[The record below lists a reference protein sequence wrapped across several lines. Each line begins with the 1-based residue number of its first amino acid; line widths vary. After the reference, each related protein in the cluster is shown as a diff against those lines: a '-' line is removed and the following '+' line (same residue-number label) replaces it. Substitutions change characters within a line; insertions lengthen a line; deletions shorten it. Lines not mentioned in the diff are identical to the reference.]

1 MNVLLDQLDRK
12 EPVRDNY
19 LRKLLN
25 IGKAASLVCLFT
37 TFNAVAEGSY
47 AHVPEP
53 VLPEVTQTKRITGTV
68 VDENGEPVIG
78 AAIMIKG
85 TSVGTITNMEG
96 KFSLDNLRR
105 GAVIV
110 ISFVGLTTQEI
121 AWNGQTALNIKLSSD
136 TQDLDEV
143 VVVAYGTAK
152 KSSLTGSASI
162 IKAEK
167 LEKVMGTSF
176 VESLQGMSAGV
187 NVVNVQGNPGGEPR
201 VEIRGIASMSG
212 KAKPLYIVD
221 GMPYDGNLN
230 QITPS
235 DIESMT
241 VLKDAAATSLY
252 GSRAANGVVMIT
264 TKKGKSGKPQITFR
278 GAWGTS
284 DNAVKNP
291 KKANP
296 YQQLEN
302 MWYALYYDAVYY
314 DGLSPQ
320 AAGDYASA
328 NALSK
333 QVKATTNSKGEA
345 IYVTPFKYINEDYVL
360 HDGNGNPYMNRSW
373 NMPGKK
379 ATGIF
384 TKPST
389 PINCA
394 RITAW
399 MSADSLQTE
408 KHLIFFPEAI
418 WMTRDTVNASIINV
432 TLSVQISVL
441 KSLIG
446 GKPVAVCLTHV
457 IVRTFQMGPSV
468 LRTLQRHY
476 ILPGYVMWIILIGFI
491 QRNQERGCMTMVNIS
506 ITSLVHKF

>member
-360 HDGNGNPYMNRSW
+360 HDGNGNPYMNPKLEYAWEESDWDIYKAINSHKLRQDYSVDVSGQSA
-373 NMPGKK
+373 NGK
-379 ATGIF
+379 T
-384 TKPST
+384 SY
-389 PINCA
+389 
-394 RITAW
+394 
-399 MSADSLQTE
+399 
-408 KHLIFFPEAI
+408 FFSGGYL
-418 WMTRDTVNASIINV
+418 TRDTVNASIINV

-491 QRNQERGCMTMVNIS
+491 QRNQEEDV
-506 ITSLVHKF
+506 